1 MAGDRIRVSVY
12 EKLSLEDDKWS
23 ERRRQSRP
31 DETYALRAE
40 MSGESV
46 VQVDATISL
55 PILGS
60 IPVQDLSMQALEDEI
75 RARFREVVGRPAKA
89 SVSLLERPPISV
101 VGPVKQPGTYKFT
114 PGMTVLHAVAL
125 AGGLDQKPSDN
136 WAGLEVA
143 RDAAR
148 VTTASQKLSKSLATL
163 AVLRAERDG
172 KTSTMPEQLVN
183 RVGRE
188 AANEIFGEAKKRRE
202 RLTTALRERRVSLAS
217 AVATA
222 ERALTIAQERTEILS
237 QGLSSRQKRADAL
250 RELSN
255 RGTASRTMLDQ
266 AEGDLADMKDRALT
280 NVAKVAEAELAVS
293 NAKQELSRFDY
304 DTVANLDREITQEER
319 VVLEC
324 REQLNISQAVQVA
337 FDAQTGRL
345 DVSGTNQVEF
355 HLVRKTD
362 SGTTLMSVD
371 PTTQL
376 APGDLVQATTSKKQM
391 IVSR

>member
-1 MAGDRIRVSVY
+1 MGMMQAKSWTGVRRVGLGLSVVILSAGAVSATRPAPRATLSQPADGTAPASSLVSRPVGGLALVAGDRIRVSVY

-31 DETYALRAE
+31 DETYALRSE

-46 VQVDATISL
+46 VQADETISL

-60 IPVQDLSMQALEDEI
+60 IPVQGLSTQALEDEI

-125 AGGLDQKPSDN
+125 AGGLDQKPSEN

-148 VTTASQKLSKSLATL
+148 ATTASQKLSKSLASL

-172 KTSTMPEQLVN
+172 KTSAMPEQLVDL
-183 RVGRE
+183 VGRE
-188 AANEIFGEAKKRRE
+188 AANGIYGEAKKRRE

-250 RELSN
+250 REPQQQRHGIAHHAGSGG
-255 RGTASRTMLDQ
+255 RRAS
-266 AEGDLADMKDRALT
+266 
-280 NVAKVAEAELAVS
+280 
-293 NAKQELSRFDY
+293 
-304 DTVANLDREITQEER
+304 
-319 VVLEC
+319 
-324 REQLNISQAVQVA
+324 
-337 FDAQTGRL
+337 
-345 DVSGTNQVEF
+345 
-355 HLVRKTD
+355 
-362 SGTTLMSVD
+362 
-371 PTTQL
+371 PT
-376 APGDLVQATTSKKQM
+376 
-391 IVSR
+391 